1 MNHHL
6 SRFLTTCRET
16 SASGGLEEASEGEGG
31 GGGAQKE
38 GGRIESQRT
47 RGEKEEGNTLFYVKK
62 TVYYMKTMYMF
73 FIRNL

>member
-31 GGGAQKE
+31 GGGTQKD
-38 GGRIESQRT
+38 GGRNESQGT
-47 RGEKEEGNTLFYVKK
+47 RGEKEEGDTLFYVIKPVSYRK
-62 TVYYMKTMYMF
+62 EDVVCQ
-73 FIRNL
+73 